1 MSDEGTALAKRLAAA
16 LNVADEGFDV
26 YAPLLDEGT
35 AARKR
40 LAAALNV
47 TDTDKELLARVNAL
61 VTAAYPAIREALPQ
75 LFMSQ
80 TNGRSPVADE
90 VTIY

>member
-1 MSDEGTALAKRLAAA
+1 MCMRR
-16 LNVADEGFDV
+16 
-26 YAPLLDEGT
+26 DEGT
-35 AARKR
+35 AARKH

-47 TDTDKELLARVNAL
+47 TDKELLARVNAL
-61 VTAAYPAIREALPQ
+61 VTAAHPAIREALPQ

-90 VTIY
+90 GMIY